1 MEKILLSDVSH
12 TKKVLCVLSTLY
24 MIFKKQTE
32 YIKWRMKQLYVL
44 KRVEWNMLSLN
55 AIIFFIFLCFLTYFE
70 CI

>member
-44 KRVEWNMLSLN
+44 KRVEWNMLSLMLSY
-55 AIIFFIFLCFLTYFE
+55 FLSFYVF
-70 CI
+70 